1 MEWLNVE
8 LDSPVQHIAFAPAP
22 ALVANRTIHAPEL
35 FASHLTIAA
44 SCTNRAIVL
53 VSIPFAAKQDVDPK
67 NVSDIKITH
76 VDEECGHGDL
86 ISALSL
92 TWTIGTPSS
101 SQQSAALDASASFL
115 IASASPTGSGL
126 LILHQISLKSHLAGL
141 PETYVK
147 VATQLVRLPL
157 LDSVLAFSPHAYHSR
172 NHLSL
177 LLTSPARG
185 IIQIYDLAKS
195 SLLSERKDDDIQPA
209 SAGPSPRHRL
219 EVSLVLCTARNGPT
233 ESRSCRPIVD
243 ASWDS
248 SGQAILGLL
257 ADGEWGL
264 WNISGPDT
272 KFENA
277 DYGRF
282 TSFGQ
287 LHAMT
292 PTKKTSK
299 TKSSGSLAPMTPH
312 TRKTRSDEFFGKTNP
327 PQAHYPAFTT
337 GKITLCSPS
346 RLSKSQDD
354 AVILSYNGLHHY
366 LQSLQAHNYA
376 LSGRSQGEVVS
387 SGRIRPLPE
396 VRLGGGTRLS
406 THTIHSPST
415 GGNGNF
421 LTTLGEIPD
430 LLVLADSRLIVY
442 AKAAFVTK
450 GGPVMQNLTFRSI
463 GESKSTGVSQ
473 LDKTLDTDDIDKIL
487 DSMEGGD
494 VSSGQGLEEVSNDLE
509 HSQQDDQNLLNVGVR
524 SSFTSTARP
533 AKTTKLF
540 VDRKQSDRRPNLFA
554 QPGLRF
560 GQP

>member
-22 ALVANRTIHAPEL
+22 VLVANRTTDVPEL
-35 FASHLTIAA
+35 LISHLTIAA
-44 SCTNRAIVL
+44 SCANRAIVL
-53 VSIPFAAKQDVDPK
+53 VSVPFAAKQDVDPK
-67 NVSDIKITH
+67 SESDIKITH
-76 VDEECGHGDL
+76 VDEEGGHGDL

-92 TWTIGTPSS
+92 TWTIGTPSN

-115 IASASPTGSGL
+115 VASASPTGSGL
-126 LILHQISLKSHLAGL
+126 LILHQVSFKSHLAGL
-141 PETYVK
+141 PETHVK

-157 LDSVLAFSPHAYHSR
+157 LGSVLAFSPHAYHSR
-172 NHLSL
+172 NYLSL

-185 IIQIYDLAKS
+185 IIQIYDLSKS
-195 SLLSERKDDDIQPA
+195 SLLSERKDDGIQPA
-209 SAGPSPRHRL
+209 SAGPSSRHRL
-219 EVSLVLCTARNGPT
+219 EVSLVLCTAHNGPT
-233 ESRSCRPIVD
+233 ESRSRRPIVD

-272 KFENA
+272 KFKNA
-277 DYGRF
+277 DHGRF

-287 LHAMT
+287 LSATT

-299 TKSSGSLAPMTPH
+299 TKAGGSLAPMTPH

-327 PQAHYPAFTT
+327 PQAHFPATTT

-346 RLSKSQDD
+346 RLSQSQDD

-366 LQSLQAHNYA
+366 LQSLQAHSHA
-376 LSGRSQGEVVS
+376 LSGRSQGEVVG

-396 VRLGGGTRLS
+396 VRLGGSTRLN

-415 GGNGNF
+415 RGNGNF
-421 LTTLGEIPD
+421 LATLGEIPD
-430 LLVLADSRLIVY
+430 LLVLADSRLIIY
-442 AKAAFVTK
+442 AKPAFVTK
-450 GGPVMQNLTFRSI
+450 GGSVMQNLTFRSI

-473 LDKTLDTDDIDKIL
+473 LNKTLDTDNIDKIL
-487 DSMEGGD
+487 DSMEDGD
-494 VSSGQGLEEVSNDLE
+494 TLSGLGSGEGTNDLE
-509 HSQQDDQNLLNVGVR
+509 RSQQGGQNLLNVDVR
-524 SSFTSTARP
+524 SSLTSTARP
-533 AKTTKLF
+533 ANSI
-540 VDRKQSDRRPNLFA
+540 DRKESDPRLNLFA